1 MKKLIVSALGMLLLS
16 TGCKKQLEENPPA
29 RFQVANLNPSILD
42 ALVLGAYEGMS
53 RSRGRLWES
62 NMTINLEGMGE
73 YGRILTTNSNFY
85 NFSIYNFQA
94 SFDNWATTWS
104 TFYEIIG
111 KCNLLLKTMD
121 DDTQMT
127 DVQKQVARGEVSFIR
142 AICYY
147 WIVRIWGSVPLRI
160 KPIENANNVG
170 TPLSPVP
177 DIYNQI
183 IADLK
188 LAETVLPVTVSSAQ
202 AGRATSGAAK
212 TALADV
218 YLTLKDY
225 TKARDKAKEVMDN
238 KAAYGYELV
247 SDLRTLFSPTA
258 ATNTEDVFS
267 IKFAQQSG
275 FGSFLPAYAADA
287 NYAKAAG
294 EAARGLSVF
303 GTKKS
308 VPLIRDWDINDKRRK
323 FNLID
328 SVTVNGA
335 RVKTNL
341 VDDNDYRFGK
351 YQDPNAAD
359 ETGAGNDFYLYRW
372 ADVLLIYAEAENQLN
387 GPSPAVYDAIN
398 QVRRRGYGVPVTAP
412 SALADLP
419 AGLSKQ
425 AFDDL
430 VFRERGYEFFFEAR
444 RWFDMQR
451 TGRVVNLAVAA
462 GKPAPTLQYMPLPSV
477 EKSNNPAI
485 PK

>member
-1 MKKLIVSALGMLLLS
+1 MKKSIILS
-16 TGCKKQLEENPPA
+16 ICILTLTTGCKKQLEENPPA
-29 RFQVANLNPSILD
+29 RFQVANLNPSVLES
-42 ALVLGAYEGMS
+42 LVLGAYEPMA

-73 YGRILTTNSNFY
+73 YGRILSTNSNFY

-94 SFDNWATTWS
+94 SFDNWAAPWT
-104 TFYEIIG
+104 TFYETIG
-111 KCNLLLKTMD
+111 RCNLLLKTMD
-121 DDTQMT
+121 EDAQMS
-127 DVQKQVARGEVSFIR
+127 DAQKQVARGEVSFIR

-147 WIVRIWGSVPLRI
+147 WVVRIWGSVPL
-160 KPIENANNVG
+160 KLTPIANSNDVG
-170 TPLSPVP
+170 TPLSLVA
-177 DIYNQI
+177 DIYNQV

-188 LAETVLPVTVSSAQ
+188 FAETVLPVTVSSAQ
-202 AGRATSGAAK
+202 AGRATQGAAK

-225 TKARDKAKEVMDN
+225 TNARDKAQEVMNN
-238 KAAYGYELV
+238 KATYGYELV

-258 ATNTEDVFS
+258 ATNSEDIFS

-287 NYAKAAG
+287 THAKAAG

-308 VPLIRDWDINDKRRK
+308 IPLIRDWDTNDKRRK

-328 SVTVNGA
+328 SITVNGV
-335 RVKTNL
+335 RIKTNL
-341 VDDNDYRFGK
+341 IEDNDYRFGK

-372 ADVLLIYAEAENQLN
+372 ADVLLIFAEAENQLN
-387 GPSPAVYDAIN
+387 GPSPEVYEAIN
-398 QVRRRGYGVPVTAP
+398 QVRRRGYGVPVNTP
-412 SALADLP
+412 SALAELP

-425 AFDDL
+425 EFDDM
-430 VFRERGYEFFFEAR
+430 VFRERGYEFFFEAK

-451 TGRVVNLAVAA
+451 TGRVVDLAVAA
-462 GKPAPTLQYMPLPSV
+462 GKPAPTMQYIPLPSV
-477 EKSNNPAI
+477 EKNNNPEI